1 MIFEALLFTEVV
13 LSFCNV
19 SAKTIGVECDVEV
32 AFLADDVL

>member
-13 LSFCNV
+13 LSFYNL
-19 SAKTIGVECDVEV
+19 SAKTISVERDVEV